1 MKKRLLQYGFCALFV
16 AMTGGCYLWLLWP
29 VEADRREYYRLL
41 CDALTVPGVLLLCA
55 GVLVWAKNAGAL
67 DGIGYAAGAALR
79 LLIPGRGNRRE
90 ESYGEHVR
98 RRQKKPGAWDF
109 LVWSG
114 AVTVGI
120 SLIFLWLYYR

>member
-1 MKKRLLQYGFCALFV
+1 MSEILITSSALILAVILLRLFFRNKVSRGLIYGA
-16 AMTGGCYLWLLWP
+16 WLL
-29 VEADRREYYRLL
+29 V
-41 CDALTVPGVLLLCA
+41 
-55 GVLVWAKNAGAL
+55 
-67 DGIGYAAGAALR
+67 ALR